1 MTAIFAYADSEV
13 AFVASDTKRET
24 LGYPT
29 VACKTTR
36 WSENIIISQTGFG
49 EGLQR
54 LVGEMLAWQH
64 RHPTMLT
71 GAGVVHAFNQLAANR
86 LAAEIGMLKHPANA
100 PTVSGT
106 LVVIEAPRGGLPGTI
121 FTLDWVTQT
130 QVPQPG
136 PVYADGTNQ
145 PAFLAIAQAKFKSM
159 GSGGSGFDLAAW
171 GLSCIDEAKTHM
183 NGAAVD
189 WPADLTI
196 CRSDKGMLV
205 SLVQRVAGPSSPT
218 HPLFVV

>member
-1 MTAIFAYADSEV
+1 MTAIFAYANSEV

-24 LGYPT
+24 SGYQT

-36 WSENIIISQTGFG
+36 WSENIIISQTGYG

-64 RHPTMLT
+64 RNPKMLT
-71 GAGVVHAFNQLAANR
+71 GAGVMHVFKQLAANR
-86 LAAEIGMLKHPANA
+86 LTAEIDMLKHPANA

-106 LVVIEAPRGGLPGTI
+106 LVVVEAQRGGLPGTI
-121 FTLDWVTQT
+121 FTLDWGKQT
-130 QVPQPG
+130 RVAQPG
-136 PVYADGTNQ
+136 PVYADGTDQ
-145 PAFLAIAQAKFKSM
+145 QAFFAIAQAKFSSM

-171 GLSCIDEAKTHM
+171 GLSCIDQAKAHK

-196 CRSDKGMLV
+196 CRPDNGVLV
-205 SLVQRVAGPSSPT
+205 SVVQRAAGPLSAT
-218 HPLFVV
+218 HPLFVI